1 MHAGGRK
8 RGNLAS
14 IPKSRPEIENRCSHW
29 ASSGEILASIPKS
42 GPEIKNRCTLEGVN
56 GEILASI
63 RKSGPEIENRCT
75 KEGVNRQILASIRKS
90 SPEIKNRCTL
100 EGVNGEILASI
111 RKSGPEIKNRC
122 RSGVATTVCR
132 RNHSSLQRRRLESD
146 AELVVATAA
155 AGGTITP
162 VCLRRHPS
170 GDTGVARR
178 VSAPQKRAPHLR
190 ERLSAVRTRLELA
203 TPGVTGRYSN
213 RLNYRTSPASLLEG
227 IAKIVT
233 FFNSTRVASDFF
245 ISL

>member
-1 MHAGGRK
+1 MALCPRLRPPRHSAGGTILSCRDGRCRWAILYRHDDYAASIRK
-8 RGNLAS
+8 SGLEIKNRCTKEDLNGENLAS
-14 IPKSRPEIENRCSHW
+14 IR
-29 ASSGEILASIPKS
+29 KS

-63 RKSGPEIENRCT
+63 P
-75 KEGVNRQILASIRKS
+75 
-90 SPEIKNRCTL
+90 
-100 EGVNGEILASI
+100 
-111 RKSGPEIKNRC
+111 KSGPEIKNRC

-132 RNHSSLQRRRLESD
+132 RNHSSLQRRRLVSVTN
-146 AELVVATAA
+146 VVADISGKSA
-155 AGGTITP
+155 IS
-162 VCLRRHPS
+162 LRKFRAHPRIRRLQRS
-170 GDTGVARR
+170 GSLSESLHRK
-178 VSAPQKRAPHLR
+178 KRAPHLR